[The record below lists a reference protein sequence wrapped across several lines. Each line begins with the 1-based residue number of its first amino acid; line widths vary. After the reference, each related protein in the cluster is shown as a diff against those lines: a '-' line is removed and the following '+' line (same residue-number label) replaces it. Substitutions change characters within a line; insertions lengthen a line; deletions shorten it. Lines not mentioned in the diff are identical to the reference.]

1 MLEENFSPSKLR
13 NRKNNIWKI
22 QLHGFCIIRLLNEI
36 TMIVVKYL
44 SKTKKEFKMT
54 KKLAFI
60 HTVSSLVGV
69 FNDLSK
75 ELLPGVEV
83 FHIADEML
91 LKVVLAQGGLS
102 PFIFQRVSDHVI
114 AAEHAGAIAVQCTC
128 SSISP
133 CVDAAR
139 PLAGIPILK
148 IDEPMV
154 NKAISIGSRI
164 GIAATVPT
172 TLKPTTELV
181 HTRAA
186 ALGKSVNVESVLCE
200 GAYSA
205 LFSGDAHK
213 HDQIVAQYLRD
224 LMKHNDVIIL
234 AQASMAR
241 VAQTIPTEEQHIP
254 ILSSPLLAMEY
265 AKTVLSEM

>member
-1 MLEENFSPSKLR
+1 
-13 NRKNNIWKI
+13 
-22 QLHGFCIIRLLNEI
+22 
-36 TMIVVKYL
+36 
-44 SKTKKEFKMT
+44 MT
-54 KKLAFI
+54 QILAFI
-60 HTVSSLVGV
+60 HTVPSLVGL

-75 ELLPGVEV
+75 EFLPDTEV

-102 PFIFQRVSDHVI
+102 PFIFQRVSDHAI
-114 AAEHAGAIAVQCTC
+114 AAERAGATAVQCTC

-139 PLAGIPILK
+139 PLVGIPVLK

-154 NKAISIGSRI
+154 NKALSTGSRI
-164 GIAATVPT
+164 AIAATAPT

-186 ALGKSVNVESVLCE
+186 AMGKSVQVESILCE
-200 GAYSA
+200 GAYAA
-205 LFSGDAHK
+205 LFSGDAQK
-213 HDQIVAQYLRD
+213 HDQIVEKVLRD
-224 LMKHNDVIIL
+224 LMMRNDVIIL

-241 VAQTIPTEEQHIP
+241 VAQIIPTEEQRAP
-254 ILSSPLLAMEY
+254 ILSSPRLAMEHVR
-265 AKTVLSEM
+265 TVLFT